1 MKPHVMLIVLAFA
14 MDACIGDPVY
24 PFHPVRL
31 MGKFI
36 QYAASIFLHKDWSK
50 KATGAFTAF
59 SLIFFSAY
67 PAYLLLSLLKG
78 SYWGFIIEVLLIYTT
93 ISMRDLYNHSDRILH
108 ALSRGNIEE
117 ARRRVGMIV
126 GRDTDELDEEGIAR
140 AAIESVAEN
149 LVDGVISPLFFACL
163 GGAPLALAFKAIS
176 TLDSMIGYKNDK
188 YRDFGMLGARL
199 DDAANYIPARL
210 SLLLIPLA
218 SMVTG
223 HNAWQSFKTGL
234 KDRRK
239 SPSPNSGFSEAC
251 MAGALEIRL
260 GGSASYAGKL
270 KEKPYLGKSTRPI
283 IATQIIDS
291 NVIAA
296 TTSVIYILFFAF
308 ITNIIQ

>member
-1 MKPHVMLIVLAFA
+1 MKPHIISIVLAFA

-36 QYAASIFLHKDWSK
+36 QHAASVFLHKDWDK
-50 KATGAFTAF
+50 RLTGAFTAF

-67 PAYLLLSLLKG
+67 PAYLLLSFLKG
-78 SYWGFIIEVLLIYTT
+78 SYWGFTIEVLLIYTT
-93 ISMRDLYNHSDRILH
+93 LSMRDLYDHSDRVMH
-108 ALSRGNIEE
+108 ALNHGNIEE

-126 GRDTDELDEEGIAR
+126 GRDTAEMDEAAITR
-140 AAIESVAEN
+140 ATIESVSEN

-163 GGAPLALAFKAIS
+163 GGAPLALAFKAVS

-188 YRDFGMLGARL
+188 YRDFGMVGARL

-210 SLLLIPLA
+210 SLLMIPLA
-218 SMVTG
+218 SIITG
-223 HNAWQSFKTGL
+223 HNAWQSFKIGL

-260 GGSASYAGKL
+260 GGPASYGGKL
-270 KEKPYLGKSTRPI
+270 KEKPYLGKNTRPVI
-283 IATQIIDS
+283 PAHIIDS
-291 NVIAA
+291 NVIAS
-296 TTSVIYILFFAF
+296 TTSVIYILTAIF
-308 ITNIIQ
+308 IANIL